1 VSLSNNFDP
10 RPIDFVS
17 ESCVL
22 QRPQARLC
30 RISNGADQVNQ
41 AAVAFPET
49 YNHSWQMERLRE
61 LT

>member
-1 VSLSNNFDP
+1 
-10 RPIDFVS
+10 
-17 ESCVL
+17 L

-30 RISNGADQVNQ
+30 RIFTGADQVNQ